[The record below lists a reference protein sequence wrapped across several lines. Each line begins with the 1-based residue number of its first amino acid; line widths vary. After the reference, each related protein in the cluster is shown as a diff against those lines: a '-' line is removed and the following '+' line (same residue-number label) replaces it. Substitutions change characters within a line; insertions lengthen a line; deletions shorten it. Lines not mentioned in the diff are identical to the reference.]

1 MQKND
6 GLSYNIKY
14 KSILYIEIK
23 KIILINEKEVMLWNV
38 DKLVIVR
45 NSSN

>member
-23 KIILINEKEVMLWNV
+23 KNILIKEEVMLWNV
-38 DKLVIVR
+38 DKLVTVR
-45 NSSN
+45 NLSN